1 MKWNFSFDLQG
12 TKRKYEELHKVSR
25 HAPRIQMRKAPRK
38 EYTVKNLDSIGKR
51 IKFKMDPDLFE
62 KSSGKSFVQV
72 LKQRRTSW
80 IFKGEDLGAE
90 DFKEILLYSF
100 GISEQDERKRTY
112 PSGGQFYSIEVY
124 ILPTRRSV
132 NSGLLE
138 EKVYKFNVN
147 SNEVV
152 EMENIDLT
160 YIDGISA
167 STDVGFFSL
176 EDAQFAVVLVGN
188 DKDLAEKYMELSYRI
203 MLLEAGHMA
212 QNLLLTCTY
221 KGISSVPL
229 GGFHENQIKKL
240 LHLPKEKMVF
250 YTILGG

>member
-1 MKWNFSFDLQG
+1 
-12 TKRKYEELHKVSR
+12 
-25 HAPRIQMRKAPRK
+25 MRKAPRK
-38 EYTVKNLDSIGKR
+38 EYTVKNLDSKGQRVKY
-51 IKFKMDPDLFE
+51 KVDPQNFQR
-62 KSSGKSFVQV
+62 SSGKSFVEV
-72 LKQRRTSW
+72 LRERRTSW
-80 IFKGEDLGAE
+80 LFDGADLGEE

-100 GISEQDERKRTY
+100 GISKEEERKRTY
-112 PSGGQFYSIEVY
+112 PSGGQFYSIEIY

-132 NSGLLE
+132 ESGLLE

-152 EMENIDLT
+152 EMADIDLT
-160 YIDGISA
+160 QINQISA

-176 EDAQFAVVLVGN
+176 ENAQFAVVLVGN

-212 QNLLLTCTY
+212 QNLLLSCTY

-229 GGFHENQIKKL
+229 GGFHENEIKKL

-250 YTILGG
+250 YTVLGG